1 MAVVDLAARRRGPR
15 TCSPGGSLAQPKTV
29 SNEPAPH
36 GNRANLGIYGTAEAS
51 SRRSRI
57 ALCYIPRS
65 VIAFSSVSKQCG
77 GQILFIDASFQIN
90 AGEKVGLVGPNGAG
104 KTTVFRMIAGEDQP
118 DDGAVERP
126 RKLSFGYFRQD
137 VGDLAGRTILAETC
151 AGAGEVAVLADELAH
166 LAIRL
171 EAAGEDLDDVVARF
185 GEVQA
190 RYQDLGGYELEARA
204 LTILHGLGFADA
216 VTGNDVGTLSGG
228 WKMRVALAQI
238 LLARPDL
245 LLLDEPTNYLDLES
259 ILWLEGFLRDYAG
272 TVVMTCHDREI
283 MNRVVTKIVEI
294 DGGDL
299 RTYTG
304 NYDFYERMREIETK
318 RREAEYARQ
327 QARLAKES
335 RFIERFKTHV
345 AKASQVQS
353 RIKKLEKVEM
363 VAEPRRIVD
372 KQFEFRTPPR
382 SGDDV
387 IKLESIAKSYGAR
400 VVHAGLTMTVRRNE
414 RWAVMGE
421 NGAGKSTLL
430 KMIAGALS
438 PDNGSATIGASV
450 SMGYYAQHVM
460 DRLTGDRTV
469 LEELQ
474 DHAPNANQGTLRGL
488 AGAFGFQ
495 DDDVFKPIRVL
506 SGGERARLALAKLL
520 YDAPNLLVLDE
531 PTNHLDIAT
540 KRALVR
546 ALADHEGTLVFVSH
560 DRQFLR
566 ALANRVL
573 ELSSAGPRIY
583 GGSYDEYVAS
593 TGREAPGMRAN

>member
-1 MAVVDLAARRRGPR
+1 M
-15 TCSPGGSLAQPKTV
+15 
-29 SNEPAPH
+29 
-36 GNRANLGIYGTAEAS
+36 
-51 SRRSRI
+51 
-57 ALCYIPRS
+57 
-65 VIAFSSVSKQCG
+65 IAFSSVSKQYG
-77 GQILFIDASFQIN
+77 GQLLFVDASFQIN
-90 AGEKVGLVGPNGAG
+90 PGEKVGLVGPNGAG
-104 KTTVFRMIAGEDQP
+104 KSTVFRMIAGEEQP
-118 DDGAVERP
+118 DDGSVERP
-126 RKLSFGYFRQD
+126 RKLTLGYFRQD
-137 VGDLAGRTILAETC
+137 VGDLRGRSILAETC
-151 AGAGEVAVLADELAH
+151 AGAGEVARLADELAR
-166 LAIRL
+166 LGARL
-171 EAAGEDLDDVVARF
+171 EAAGDDLEEVVERF

-204 LTILHGLGFADA
+204 QAILNGLGFASDR
-216 VTGNDVGTLSGG
+216 VGDDVGTLSGG

-283 MNRVVTKIVEI
+283 MNRVATKIVEI

-299 RTYTG
+299 RTYSG
-304 NYDFYERMREIETK
+304 NYDFYERMREVEAQ

-345 AKASQVQS
+345 AKAAQVQS
-353 RIKKLEKVEM
+353 RLKKLDKLEKI
-363 VAEPRRIVD
+363 AEPRRIVEKSFD
-372 KQFEFRTPPR
+372 FRAPSR

-387 IKLESIAKSYGAR
+387 VKLDGVAKAYGAR
-400 VVHAGLTMTVRRNE
+400 VVHDGLSLTVRRRE

-430 KMIAGALS
+430 KMIAGALA
-438 PDNGSATIGASV
+438 PDRGAASLGAAV
-450 SMGYYAQHVM
+450 SLGYYAQHVM
-460 DRLTGDRTV
+460 DGLGGDRTV
-469 LEELQ
+469 LEELEA
-474 DHAPNANQGTLRGL
+474 HAPLANQGTLRNL
-488 AGAFGFQ
+488 AGMFGFH
-495 DDDVFKPIRVL
+495 DDDVFKPVRVL
-506 SGGERARLALAKLL
+506 SGGERARVALAKLL

-546 ALADHEGTLVFVSH
+546 ALAGYEGTLIFVSH

-573 ELSSAGPRIY
+573 ELSAAGPRIY

-593 TGREAPGMRAN
+593 TGREAPGMRA